1 MITSFSDSN
10 IKQALTK
17 EKYDL
22 NIVCQQHTKPQ
33 SRLSK
38 NVTKM
43 KLALVSLELTNI
55 INQDK
60 KFCYAYIQAIK
71 AKKKKKHF

>member
-1 MITSFSDSN
+1 MITSFSDSK
-10 IKQALTK
+10 IKQALNK
-17 EKYDL
+17 EKDNL
-22 NIVCQQHTKPQ
+22 NIVCQQLTKPQ

-43 KLALVSLELTNI
+43 KLALISLELTNI

-60 KFCYAYIQAIK
+60 KFCFAYTQAIK
-71 AKKKKKHF
+71 ANKALLL